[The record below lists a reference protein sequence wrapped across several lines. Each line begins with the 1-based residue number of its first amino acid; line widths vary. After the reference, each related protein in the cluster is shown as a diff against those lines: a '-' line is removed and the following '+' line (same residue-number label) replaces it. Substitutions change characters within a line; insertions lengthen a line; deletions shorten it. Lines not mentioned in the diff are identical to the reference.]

1 MQPVDECGHV
11 GHSHAEHGHAGHGS
25 GMFHTHAPQGKM
37 RIAFFLTVV
46 ILCVEV
52 AGGIL
57 SHSLALWSD
66 AGHVLTDLAAIGLSW
81 YALTRSQKPADAR
94 MTYGYHR
101 AGILAALTNGAL
113 LVLIA
118 AVILW
123 QAYGRLAHPQPVA
136 GGWMLAA
143 ASVGLAINLVLAL
156 SLRGDHNLNVQSAV
170 LHMIGDAA
178 ASAAVI
184 VAGAVILATHFY
196 PIDPLLSVAISILI
210 AVGAVRMMRRAIGIL
225 MEGVPTGVD
234 TAAVAQAVRATPG
247 IIDVHDLHVWSIASG
262 HNALSCHAVLDGAL
276 TIAQSQVILRE
287 LEGRLTRFGIGHVTI
302 QTEDGEHPH
311 AQALYCIEGGR
322 SDAGELS

>member
-1 MQPVDECGHV
+1 MRPVGEC
-11 GHSHAEHGHAGHGS
+11 GHAGHEHAS
-25 GMFHTHAPQGKM
+25 HAAGMFHLHAPHGKM
-37 RIAFFLTVV
+37 RIAFLLTLV
-46 ILCVEV
+46 ILVVEV
-52 AGGIL
+52 VGGIL

-118 AVILW
+118 GVIVW
-123 QAYGRLAHPQPVA
+123 QACARLEHPQPVA

-143 ASVGLAINLVLAL
+143 AGVGLAINLVMAL

-170 LHMIGDAA
+170 LHMLGDAA

-184 VAGAVILATHFY
+184 VAGVVILVTHWY
-196 PIDPLLSVAISILI
+196 PVDPLLSAAISLLI
-210 AVGAVRMMRRAIGIL
+210 AAGAVRMMRRASGIL
-225 MEGVPTGVD
+225 MEGAPTGVD
-234 TAAVAQAVRATPG
+234 TAAVARAVCATPG
-247 IIDVHDLHVWSIASG
+247 IVDVHDLHVWSIASG
-262 HNALSCHAVLDGAL
+262 HNALSCHVVLDGTL

-287 LEGRLTRFGIGHVTI
+287 LEARLTRFGIGHVTV
-302 QTEDGEHPH
+302 QTEDRGHPH
-311 AQALYCIEGGR
+311 VQALYCIEGGR
-322 SDAGELS
+322 KDVGGPR